1 MFLGVYLLEALIPPI
16 ENPTWL
22 RLFLTGIIFY
32 SISFFLYSLCFV
44 AFVET
49 LRGPQRVFQR
59 IFSVLKA
66 SIGRLVLVIALSTL
80 LLSISA
86 VFILPAFYFFM
97 LWIYV
102 APCVVYFNSGP
113 IVALKQSMSLVKE
126 RWLMVAATL
135 GVAPLAILFCLMTLF
150 SKLSLISL
158 YLQAI

>member
-1 MFLGVYLLEALIPPI
+1 M
-16 ENPTWL
+16 
-22 RLFLTGIIFY
+22 
-32 SISFFLYSLCFV
+32 